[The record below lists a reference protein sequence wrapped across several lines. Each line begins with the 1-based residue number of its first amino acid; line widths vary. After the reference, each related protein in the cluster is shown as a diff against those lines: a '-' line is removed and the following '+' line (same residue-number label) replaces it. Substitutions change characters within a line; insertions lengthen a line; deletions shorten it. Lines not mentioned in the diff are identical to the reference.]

1 MAQSIAQS
9 LGTLNRAF
17 LNQAVSSKFSPRMAE
32 SPNLEDTSHEK
43 NTAPRMTRW
52 PDDTMTR

>member
-17 LNQAVSSKFSPRMAE
+17 LNQAQCDPSTYRFHPKVSLAQRAGLLSRARMIV
-32 SPNLEDTSHEK
+32 S
-43 NTAPRMTRW
+43 RF
-52 PDDTMTR
+52 